1 MLSSAFCA
9 GIQGIN
15 GYIVTAECNSTK
27 MLPGFDLVGLPDTA
41 VREAKE
47 RIRAAVE
54 NSGIP
59 FPENMLTLNLAPADK
74 KKEGSAFDLAMLVA
88 ILHSSGIIDRT
99 VSLSD
104 KCFAGELSLSGNLRP
119 IRGSLSMC
127 AAARDA
133 GLTEF
138 FVSAENAKEASVVEG
153 VKVYPVKNI
162 RELLAHFSGEKPIP
176 VMEYDPANDIIYG
189 NSGLDFSDVKGQVR
203 VKRAVEIAAA
213 GGHNILLI
221 GPPGTGK
228 SMIAKRI
235 PSILP
240 PLTFE
245 ESLETTKIHSIS
257 GTLPEGIGL
266 VTRRPFRSPHHT
278 MSAPS
283 LVGGG
288 KNPLPGEISLA
299 HNGILFLDELPEF
312 NKLVSES
319 LRQPLEDREVTIT
332 RTNGRVTYPSSF
344 QLVCAMNPC
353 RCGYYG
359 HPTHPCTCS
368 QREIHKYL
376 SRISG
381 PLLDRID
388 IQVEVPSLSYEELSG
403 NSAPAESS
411 AVIRERVVRA
421 REIAADRLKKA
432 MDSPDGDA
440 PMGGV
445 RCNADLT
452 PRLVR
457 KFCTPDAAAAKILEG
472 AFNNMGLSARGYDRI
487 LRVARTI
494 ADLDGAETIS
504 ARHVAEAV
512 QLRSLDRKYW

>member
-15 GYIVTAECNSTK
+15 GYIVTAECNATN
-27 MLPGFDLVGLPDTA
+27 MLPGFELVGLPDTA

-54 NSGIP
+54 NSGLS

-74 KKEGSAFDLAMLVA
+74 KKEGSAFDLAMLVS
-88 ILHSSGIIDRT
+88 ILHSSGIINRS
-99 VSLSD
+99 VSLAD
-104 KCFAGELSLSGNLRP
+104 KCFAGELSLSGSLRP
-119 IRGSLSMC
+119 VRGALSMC

-133 GLTEF
+133 GLGEF
-138 FVSAENAKEASVVEG
+138 YVSAENAAEASVVEG
-153 VKVYPVKNI
+153 VKVYAVHDIK
-162 RELLAHFSGEKPIP
+162 ELIAHLSGEKPLSA
-176 VMEYDPANDIIYG
+176 VTYDPSKSSGFDSA
-189 NSGLDFSDVKGQVR
+189 GLDFSDVKGQAR
-203 VKRAVEIAAA
+203 VKRALEIAAA
-213 GGHNILLI
+213 GGHNVLLI

-228 SMIAKRI
+228 SMLSKRL

-245 ESLETTKIHSIS
+245 EALETTKIHSIS
-257 GTLPEGIGL
+257 GTLPEGVGL
-266 VTRRPFRSPHHT
+266 VTVRPFRSPHHT

-288 KNPLPGEISLA
+288 KNPMPGEISLA
-299 HNGILFLDELPEF
+299 HNGVLFLDELPEF
-312 NKLVSES
+312 NKLVTES

-332 RTNGRVTYPSSF
+332 RANGRVTYPSSF

-368 QREIHKYL
+368 KQEIHKYL
-376 SRISG
+376 SKISG

-388 IQVEVPSLSYEELSG
+388 IQIEVPSLTYSELS
-403 NSAPAESS
+403 ESS
-411 AVIRERVVRA
+411 APSESSAEIRSRVIAA
-421 REIAADRLKKA
+421 RELASERLRKYA
-432 MDSPDGDA
+432 LSPDGDA
-440 PMGGV
+440 PSGGV

-452 PRLVR
+452 PRLIR
-457 KFCTPDAAAAKILEG
+457 KFCTPDASAAKILEG
-472 AFNNMGLSARGYDRI
+472 AFSSMGLSARGYDRI

-494 ADLDGAETIS
+494 ADLDGSEVIS
-504 ARHVAEAV
+504 ARHAAEAV
-512 QLRSLDRKYW
+512 QLRTLDRKYW